1 MEPNI
6 HVGGLLQLAPF
17 WLFVV
22 LFVVSMVFFKS
33 TISPIFFI
41 IIAIIFS
48 FFTFTKKVSF
58 NKKMKLIMEGAMQ
71 STIVTMI
78 YIYIFGTA
86 FTYVLRLIGGVD
98 SAVKLGMSIIPNN
111 FILPGFFSI
120 VSLFAVAIGSS
131 TGAIA
136 TFLPIGL
143 GFGSKM
149 GIDPSLM
156 CGLVVSG
163 AMLGDNLSVISDTT
177 VAATQ
182 TTGTKMVDK
191 FRENIFLVIPA
202 FLLTVG
208 VLIYINSYYQV
219 DIFYAFA
226 SPTWKDILRVL
237 PYLFIFIFA
246 FMGFNVI
253 AVLIFGILC
262 GIVTG
267 IGLGVF
273 SFTHGTS
280 LFLEGFSVNPAIH
293 EILVLVLLISGLAKI
308 VEYNGGINYLLDKF
322 SQRITGKGSAELH
335 IAFLV
340 SLICM
345 ATAINTIAIL
355 LTGPSA
361 KKIADQYG
369 ISGKRTACILDI
381 VACITKGILPY
392 GHQLLLAGSIAG
404 VSTVSIIPYLHYQ
417 AFIFLVI
424 VASIG
429 KTYWQEG

>member
-1 MEPNI
+1 
-6 HVGGLLQLAPF
+6 
-17 WLFVV
+17 
-22 LFVVSMVFFKS
+22 
-33 TISPIFFI
+33 
-41 IIAIIFS
+41 
-48 FFTFTKKVSF
+48 
-58 NKKMKLIMEGAMQ
+58 MKLIVEGAMQ

-226 SPTWKDILRVL
+226 SPTWKDILRIL

-280 LFLEGFSVNPAIH
+280 LFLEGFSVNPSIH

>member
-6 HVGGLLQLAPF
+6 HIGGLLQLAPF

-33 TISPIFFI
+33 AISPIFFI

-58 NKKMKLIMEGAMQ
+58 NKKMKLIVEGAMQ

-208 VLIYINSYYQV
+208 VLIYINSYYQA

-308 VEYNGGINYLLDKF
+308 VEYNGGISYLLDKF